1 MPTNVFFNQAVKS
14 EQNLVEDLVVE
25 SLRMYGHNC
34 YYLPRTIVNEDTI
47 LGDAANSSFDDA
59 YEVEMYLDGVD
70 GFEGE
75 GDLYAKFGVEVRD
88 SATFTISR
96 RTWERF
102 VSLDVNLATGLRPNE
117 GDLIYFPLS
126 KSLFEIKFVE
136 HENPFY
142 QLGKLFVFKM
152 TCDLFEYSGEKF
164 DTELEALDTGVE
176 LAQAA
181 ALELTLI
188 DTPTLRD
195 FVQGESVSQMV
206 YPGIVISGIVSSWSE
221 DTNKLTVSSIKTTD
235 TGDPATYNTFLTT
248 SIAGV
253 SEDYIGIEATSA
265 GDNIIMAGAGQEGY
279 FIELEAATATVVVPS
294 FITDGTS
301 GTDNIIDDDSNSFL
315 LESGTITIR
324 EGVSS
329 TDSTAYD
336 YIVVEDSLASRR
348 DITSIASDLTLSTDP
363 GAFNLDLETSADG
376 IIDFSESNPFGE
388 AT

>member
-1 MPTNVFFNQAVKS
+1 MATNVFFSQAVES

-25 SLRMYGHNC
+25 SLRMYGHDC
-34 YYLPRTIVNEDTI
+34 YYLPRTIVNENTI
-47 LGDAANSSFDDA
+47 LGEAANSTFDDA
-59 YEVEMYLDGVD
+59 YEVEMYLEGVE

-75 GDLYAKFGVEVRD
+75 GDLYSKFGVEVRD
-88 SATFTISR
+88 SATFVISR

-152 TCDLFEYSGEKF
+152 SCDLFEYSGEKF
-164 DTELEALDTGVE
+164 DTEIDVLDTSIE

-181 ALELTLI
+181 ALELTLA

-195 FVQGESVSQMV
+195 FVQGESISQMV

-221 DTNKLTVSSIKTTD
+221 DTNKLTVSSLKTTD
-235 TGDPATYNTFLTT
+235 TGDPATYSSFLTT
-248 SIAGV
+248 DTTTGNI
-253 SEDYIGIEATSA
+253 EMEATSE
-265 GDNIIMAGAGQEGY
+265 GDRIIMSGTGQEGY
-279 FIELEAATATVVVPS
+279 FIDFEDATALVVIPS

-301 GTDNIIDDDSNSFL
+301 GTDNILDTDSNSFL
-315 LESGTITIR
+315 LEDGTTTVIDSAT
-324 EGVSS
+324 S

-348 DITSIASDLTLSTDP
+348 SITSIASDLTLSTDP
-363 GAFNLDLETSADG
+363 GAFNLDLETDADG

>member
-59 YEVEMYLDGVD
+59 YEVEMYLEGLEEF
-70 GFEGE
+70 GGE
-75 GDLYAKFGVEVRD
+75 GDLYSKFGVEVRD
-88 SATFTISR
+88 SATFIISR

-102 VSLDVNLATGLRPNE
+102 VSLDINLATGLRPNE

-164 DTELEALDTGVE
+164 DTSLEALDVNVE

-181 ALELTLI
+181 AIELTLA
-188 DTPTLRD
+188 DTATFRS
-195 FVQGESVSQMV
+195 FVQGESISQLV
-206 YPGIVISGIVSSWSE
+206 YPSIIISGVVSSWSE

-235 TGDPATYNTFLTT
+235 TGDPATYNSFLTT
-248 SIAGV
+248 DTTAGHI
-253 SEDYIGIEATSA
+253 EMEATDE
-265 GDNIIMAGAGQEGY
+265 GNRIILANLGPDIDSEY
-279 FIELEAATATVVVPS
+279 FIDFESGTAEVIIPS
-294 FITDGTS
+294 YITDGTT
-301 GTDNIIDDDSNSFL
+301 GTDNITDDDGNSFL
-315 LESGTITIR
+315 LETGT
-324 EGVSS
+324 V
-329 TDSTAYD
+329 TDSSIYD
-336 YIVVEDSLASRR
+336 HIVIEDSLASRR
-348 DITSIASDLTLSTDP
+348 SITSVGSDMTLSTDP
-363 GAFNLDLETSADG
+363 GAFNLDIETEADG

>member
-1 MPTNVFFNQAVKS
+1 MATSVFFNQAVKS
-14 EQNLVEDLVVE
+14 EQNLMEDLVVE

-47 LGDAANSSFDDA
+47 LGEAANSSFDDA

-75 GDLYAKFGVEVRD
+75 GDLYSKFGVEVRD

-152 TCDLFEYSGEKF
+152 SCDLFEYSGEEF
-164 DTELEALDTGVE
+164 DTSLEALDTNVE
-176 LAQAA
+176 LAQAPGI
-181 ALELTLI
+181 ELTLAN
-188 DTPTLRD
+188 TPTIRD
-195 FVQGESVSQMV
+195 FVQGEAISQLV
-206 YPGIVISGIVSSWSE
+206 YPGIVISGVVSSWSE

-235 TGDPATYNTFLTT
+235 TGDPATYNSFLVTDTT
-248 SIAGV
+248 AGYIEMEV
-253 SEDYIGIEATSA
+253 TSE
-265 GDNIIMAGAGQEGY
+265 GDNIIMAGTGQEGY
-279 FIELEAATATVVVPS
+279 FIDFEDGTAEVIIPS
-294 FITDGTS
+294 YITDGTT
-301 GTDNIIDDDSNSFL
+301 GTDSITDNDGNSFL
-315 LESGTITIR
+315 LESGTAND
-324 EGVSS
+324 SS
-329 TDSTAYD
+329 LYD
-336 YIVVEDSLASRR
+336 HIVVEDSLASRR
-348 DITSIASDLTLSTDP
+348 NITSIASDLTISTDA
-363 GAFNLDLETSADG
+363 GAFNLDIETEADG

>member
-1 MPTNVFFNQAVKS
+1 MATNVFFNQAVKS

-34 YYLPRTIVNEDTI
+34 YYLPRKIINEDTI
-47 LGDAANSSFDDA
+47 LGDAANSSFEDA
-59 YEVEMYLDGVD
+59 YEVEMYIEGTD

-75 GDLYAKFGVEVRD
+75 GDLYSKFGVEVRD
-88 SATFTISR
+88 QATFVISR

-102 VSLDVNLATGLRPNE
+102 VSLDANLVTGLRPNE
-117 GDLIYFPLS
+117 GDLVYFPLS
-126 KSLFEIKFVE
+126 KSLFEVKFVE

-142 QLGKLFVFKM
+142 QIDKLYVFKM

-164 DTELEALDTGVE
+164 DTEIDVLDTSIE

-181 ALELTLI
+181 SVELTLA

-206 YPGIVISGIVSSWSE
+206 YPGIVVSGVVSSWSE
-221 DTNKLTVSSIKTTD
+221 DTNKLTVSSLKTTD

-248 SIAGV
+248 DTTSG
-253 SEDYIGIEATSA
+253 YIEMEATSE

-279 FIELEAATATVVVPS
+279 FIDFEDGTSTIVIPS

-315 LESGTITIR
+315 LESGTL
-324 EGVSS
+324 
-329 TDSTAYD
+329 TDSSAHD
-336 YIVVEDSLASRR
+336 YIIVEDSLASRR
-348 DITSIASDLTLSTDP
+348 DITSIASDLTISTDP
-363 GAFNLDLETSADG
+363 GAFNLDIETTADG
-376 IIDFSESNPFGE
+376 IIDFSEGNPFGE
-388 AT
+388 ST

>member
-1 MPTNVFFNQAVKS
+1 MATNVFFSQAVES

-25 SLRMYGHNC
+25 SLRMYGHDC
-34 YYLPRTIVNEDTI
+34 YYLPRTIVNENTI
-47 LGDAANSSFDDA
+47 LGEAANSTFDDA
-59 YEVEMYLDGVD
+59 YEVEMYIEGTE

-88 SATFTISR
+88 SATFVISR

-152 TCDLFEYSGEKF
+152 SCDLFEYSGEKF
-164 DTELEALDTGVE
+164 DTEIDVLDTSIE

-181 ALELTLI
+181 AIELTLA

-195 FVQGESVSQMV
+195 FVQGESISQMV

-248 SIAGV
+248 SIAGA
-253 SEDYIGIEATSA
+253 SADYIGMEATSE

-279 FIELEAATATVVVPS
+279 FIELETYTATVIVPS

-301 GTDNIIDDDSNSFL
+301 GTDNILDTDSNSFL
-315 LESGTITIR
+315 LESGTVI
-324 EGVSS
+324 
-329 TDSTAYD
+329 DSTAFD

-348 DITSIASDLTLSTDP
+348 SITSIASDLTLSTDP
-363 GAFNLDLETSADG
+363 GAFNLDLETDADG